1 MKTSGILTIAA
12 AGALLAG
19 CADVSDV
26 TKISGTVKAEAIDEV
41 NVTVPEMSIDTL
53 VPVKD
58 GKFYLEVPANPV
70 VFGAIS
76 AASYG
81 VNFIPDGTEI
91 DVVIAEESSAVSRKS
106 GSVQSRFVSYQEKV
120 KTIMNDFNTSVQA
133 IMADTSI
140 SEDERKAMIDSNYN
154 AVTGSFVDFN
164 EQVIKDNSDNVIAL
178 FALQQAAMLSEDTE
192 TQAMIGMLSPALQET
207 ESVKTM
213 KGFGREDCKVL

>member
-192 TQAMIGMLSPALQET
+192 TRIRT
-207 ESVKTM
+207 
-213 KGFGREDCKVL
+213 GRL